1 MIYSIAI
8 SFMVFVLGLYGI
20 IRSRNIVK
28 TIICLNIIQTSVI
41 VSFILFSRSMGND
54 PPIFDGKNIV
64 PVDPLPQALIITA
77 IVIGASITALALM
90 MTIKIFHYY
99 GTLDWREIFERN
111 D

>member
-1 MIYSIAI
+1 MIYSIGI
-8 SFMVFVLGLYGI
+8 SFFVFMIGLYGI

-41 VSFILFSRSMGND
+41 VSFILFSRKMGSD
-54 PPIFDGKNIV
+54 PPIFHGESMV
-64 PVDPLPQALIITA
+64 PVDPLPQALLITA